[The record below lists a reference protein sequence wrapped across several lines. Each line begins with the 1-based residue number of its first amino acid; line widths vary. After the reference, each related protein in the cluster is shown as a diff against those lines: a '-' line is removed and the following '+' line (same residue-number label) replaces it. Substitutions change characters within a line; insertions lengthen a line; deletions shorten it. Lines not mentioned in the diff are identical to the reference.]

1 MRWEDLTVLEFKEAL
16 KETKGVAIIPI
27 GCLEKHGYHM
37 PLGTDMFIA
46 KTIAEKAAEK
56 EEALVVPIAPYGI
69 ISEAQH
75 RYGCLS
81 ITSKLQ
87 YELLEE
93 ICDELA
99 RIGYNKII
107 ILNGHGGANN
117 FMNYFAQ
124 SRLEKYHPYIVY
136 VYRAHYRTLK
146 QMEEFLA
153 KYGPLDGCGHADMM
167 ETSEIMYTHPDT
179 IHMETLIK
187 EECYPQLRN
196 EFLAENGI
204 FTAIGWYG
212 NHPEHIAGNPE
223 TASAIKGE
231 YLTNMYIDNLAK
243 AIKIIKEDNI
253 SLKLQE
259 EFYNK
264 RNKPEI

>member
-1 MRWEDLTVLEFKEAL
+1 MKWEYLSVSEFKESIN
-16 KETKGVAIIPI
+16 KTKGVAIIPI

-81 ITSKLQ
+81 ISSKLQ

-93 ICDELA
+93 VCDQLA
-99 RIGYNKII
+99 RNGYKKII

-136 VYRAHYRTLK
+136 VYKAHYRTLK
-146 QMEEFLA
+146 QHQDFL
-153 KYGPLDGCGHADMM
+153 KEYGPLNGSGHADMM
-167 ETSEIMYTHPDT
+167 ETSEIMYMHP
-179 IHMETLIK
+179 ETVDLSKIDVSQCAP
-187 EECYPQLRN
+187 ELRN

-212 NHPEHIAGNPE
+212 NHPHHIAGDPSN
-223 TASAIKGE
+223 ASAIKGE
-231 YLTNMYIDNLAK
+231 VLTNMYIDNLAK
-243 AIKIIKEDNI
+243 SIKIIKEDDV

-259 EFYNK
+259 EFYKMMEN
-264 RNKPEI
+264 PQE